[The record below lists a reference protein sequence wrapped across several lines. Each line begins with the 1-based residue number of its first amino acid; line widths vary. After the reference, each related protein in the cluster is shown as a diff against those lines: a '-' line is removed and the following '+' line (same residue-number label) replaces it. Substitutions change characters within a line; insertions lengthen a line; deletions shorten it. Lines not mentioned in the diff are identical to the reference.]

1 MKIYLGECSSKV
13 TRPNGERSEIL
24 VSNPENR
31 SCNFES
37 QAVINFS
44 LDCAINELQ

>member
-24 VSNPENR
+24 VSNPVEEIFFK
-31 SCNFES
+31 S
-37 QAVINFS
+37 
-44 LDCAINELQ
+44 DH